1 MLDCKVDETASVD
14 SSEGICETL
23 VPCNEPEAE
32 KVPQVE
38 KSPKDKH
45 WSNFKEDVPMDSPSQ
60 HLPEKDFFLSA
71 SEAFENNF
79 KSILYSSC
87 DNYDQW
93 IAEGAE
99 LMQSAEQ
106 LNGKVC

>member
-1 MLDCKVDETASVD
+1 MLDRKVDETASVD

-32 KVPQVE
+32 KVPRVE
-38 KSPKDKH
+38 KSPKDKL
-45 WSNFKEDVPMDSPSQ
+45 WSYFKEDAPKDSPSQ
-60 HLPEKDFFLSA
+60 HLPMKGYILRA
-71 SEAFENNF
+71 SEAFENIF
-79 KSILYSSC
+79 ESILYSSC
-87 DNYDQW
+87 DNYHEW

-99 LMQSAEQ
+99 FMQSAEQ